1 LTTMP
6 SGVFQLRALTSPLG
20 ADLTA
25 AFCQAS
31 KLEALN
37 SKDLDVM
44 AQCFRDKNDWL
55 LFWQLDDAQTL
66 TGIVIHNY

>member
-1 LTTMP
+1 
-6 SGVFQLRALTSPLG
+6 LG